1 MEFLYE
7 TIAAVTWQQVIM
19 WCLGALLIFLA
30 IKKDMERALLLPMGF
45 GAILINIPFSGAGR
59 RNSAYF

>member
-30 IKKDMERALLLPMGF
+30 IKKDMEPALLLKRKSKDRKSTR
-45 GAILINIPFSGAGR
+45 L
-59 RNSAYF
+59 NSSHS

>member
-19 WCLGALLIFLA
+19 WCLGARR
-30 IKKDMERALLLPMGF
+30 KKNPDQQRE
-45 GAILINIPFSGAGR
+45 
-59 RNSAYF
+59 

>member
-19 WCLGALLIFLA
+19 WCLA
-30 IKKDMERALLLPMGF
+30 RAEKRIQTIDDNKPE
-45 GAILINIPFSGAGR
+45 
-59 RNSAYF
+59 